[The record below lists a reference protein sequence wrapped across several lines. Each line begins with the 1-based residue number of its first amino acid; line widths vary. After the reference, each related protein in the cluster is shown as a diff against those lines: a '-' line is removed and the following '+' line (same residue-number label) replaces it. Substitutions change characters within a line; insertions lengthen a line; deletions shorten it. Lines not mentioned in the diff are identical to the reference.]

1 MNSQIQQQKPGL
13 LVVRLFNDE
22 EAGSHWFVQGFKLG
36 GVVRNEG
43 ISWKLLY
50 DCLGFEVVSQE

>member
-1 MNSQIQQQKPGL
+1 MMKKLAATGL
-13 LVVRLFNDE
+13 FRV
-22 EAGSHWFVQGFKLG
+22 SSLG

-50 DCLGFEVVSQE
+50 DCLGFELVSQE